1 MERDLFSEKVGT
13 SIELKGDFF
22 FFFLTSWCS
31 VSKISFTII

>member
-22 FFFLTSWCS
+22 FLPRGVLS
-31 VSKISFTII
+31 VRFISQ

>member
-22 FFFLTSWCS
+22 FYLVVFCQ
-31 VSKISFTII
+31 

>member
-22 FFFLTSWCS
+22 FTSWYS
-31 VSKISFTII
+31 VSKIYFTTI

>member
-13 SIELKGDFF
+13 NIELKGDFF
-22 FFFLTSWCS
+22 FFFTSWCS